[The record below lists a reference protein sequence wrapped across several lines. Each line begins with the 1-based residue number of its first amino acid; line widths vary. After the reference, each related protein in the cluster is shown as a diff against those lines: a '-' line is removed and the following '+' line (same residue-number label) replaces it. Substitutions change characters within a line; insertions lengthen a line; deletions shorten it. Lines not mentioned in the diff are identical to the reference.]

1 MAHPINIL
9 EQYWNHTSFR
19 PFQEEIINSVLDN
32 NDTFALLPTGGGKSV
47 CFQIPALVKD
57 GICIVISPLVALM
70 KDQVN
75 TLKNKG
81 IKAMAITSGIKY
93 SELDT
98 LLDNCIYGNYKFLYL
113 SPERLQQDIV
123 KQRIEQ
129 MNVNLIAVD
138 EAHCISQWG
147 NDFRPA
153 YKNITVLRQLQPSVN
168 IIALTA
174 TAKPKV
180 IEDTIKAL
188 DFINPQLFKAS
199 FTRPNIAYQVV
210 QSEDKIY
217 DLEQQLK
224 KHKGSSIIYVRSRKM
239 TVEIHNIL
247 EKRGFSATFF
257 HGGIPTKDKQER
269 LNQWMNNQK
278 EIMVATTAFG
288 MGIDKPDVKT
298 VIHINLPESLE
309 SYYQEA
315 GRAGRNNDKAY
326 AILLTNASDER
337 TLKSQFINSL
347 PSIKEIKLV
356 YRKLCNYFQISYG
369 EGEFSTHRFN
379 FSDFCKAYNFK
390 SSKTFNTLQLLDR
403 NSIIKLSQQF
413 NYKTK
418 LQFIVSNKAMFAYLE
433 THAQYNIIV
442 KTILRT
448 YGGIFE
454 HQLAINLTLIA
465 DKSSASEK
473 QIIAVLSQLEK
484 DGIVDF
490 LFANTDSEVIF
501 LQPREDDKTINRI
514 ANVVESH
521 QELKRSQ
528 VNSVLDYIKN
538 DSVCKNRQLLHY
550 FGEETDD
557 NCGLCS
563 VCESGKSSEENI
575 SDKTIQQHIIL
586 ALEKQPL
593 SSRNLVEQLP
603 FINKEAILKVIKL
616 LLEHDIITMTSANT
630 YKIKHT

>member
-19 PFQEEIINSVLDN
+19 PLQEEIITSVLEN

-47 CFQIPALVKD
+47 CFQIPALLKD
-57 GICIVISPLVALM
+57 GICIVVSPLVALM

-75 TLKNKG
+75 SLKDKG
-81 IKAMAITSGIKY
+81 IKAMAITSGIRY
-93 SELDT
+93 TELDA

-153 YKNITVLRQLQPSVN
+153 YKNITILRQLQPHVN
-168 IIALTA
+168 VIALTA
-174 TAKPKV
+174 TAKPEV
-180 IEDTIKAL
+180 VEQTIKEL
-188 DFINPQLFKAS
+188 DFIAPKIFKAS
-199 FTRPNIAYQVV
+199 FTRPNISYQV
-210 QSEDKIY
+210 QHSEDKIY

-224 KHKGSSIIYVRSRKM
+224 LHKGSSIIYVRSRKM
-239 TVEIHNIL
+239 SIEIHNIL
-247 EKRGFSATFF
+247 EKKGFSSTFF
-257 HGGIPTKDKQER
+257 HGGIPTKDKNDR
-269 LNQWMNNQK
+269 LYQWMNNQK

-315 GRAGRNNDKAY
+315 GRAGRNNEKAY
-326 AILLTNASDER
+326 AILLTNNSDEQI
-337 TLKSQFINSL
+337 LKNQFIKSL
-347 PSIKEIKLV
+347 PSIDEIKLV

-369 EGEFSTHRFN
+369 EGELSAHQFN
-379 FSDFCKAYNFK
+379 FSHFCTAYNFK
-390 SSKTFNTLQLLDR
+390 SSKTFNALQLLDR
-403 NSIIKLSQQF
+403 NSVIKLSQQF

-418 LQFIVSNKAMFAYLE
+418 LQFIVSNASMFSYLN
-433 THAQYNIIV
+433 THVQYNTVV

-454 HQLAINLTLIA
+454 HQLAINLTLVA
-465 DKSSASEK
+465 DKSSVPEK
-473 QIIAVLSQLEK
+473 QIIAILHQLHK

-490 LFANTDSEVIF
+490 LFSNTDSEVLF

-514 ANVVESH
+514 ANVVEH
-521 QELKRSQ
+521 QQALKRAQ
-528 VNSVLDYIKN
+528 IDAVLKFIDN
-538 DSVCKNRQLLHY
+538 DRICKNKQLLKY
-550 FGEETDD
+550 FGEITAID
-557 NCGLCS
+557 CGICS
-563 VCESGKSSEENI
+563 VCVHHKISEEKKD
-575 SDKTIQQHIIL
+575 SRTVTTRVIL
-586 ALEKQPL
+586 ALEKSQM
-593 SSRNLVEQLP
+593 SSRQLVEDLP
-603 FINKEAILKVIKL
+603 FEKNDIFKTLQS
-616 LLEHDIITMTSANT
+616 LLELDAIELTAANR
-630 YKIKHT
+630 YKIKTK

>member
-19 PFQEEIINSVLDN
+19 PLQEDIINSVLEK
-32 NDTFALLPTGGGKSV
+32 NDTFVLLPTGGGKSI
-47 CFQIPALVKD
+47 CFQIPALIKE
-57 GICIVISPLVALM
+57 GICIVVSPLVALM

-75 TLKNKG
+75 SLNNKG

-93 SELDT
+93 AELDT
-98 LLDNCIYGNYKFLYL
+98 MLDNCIYGNYKFLYL

-153 YKNITVLRQLQPSVN
+153 YKNITILRQLQPSVN
-168 IIALTA
+168 VIALTA
-174 TAKPKV
+174 TAKPQV
-180 IEDTIKAL
+180 ILETMKEL
-188 DFINPQLFKAS
+188 DFITPKVFKAS
-199 FTRPNIAYQVV
+199 FYRPNLSYQVI

-217 DLEQQLK
+217 DLEQLLK
-224 KHKGSSIIYVRSRKM
+224 QYEGPSIIYVRSRKM
-239 TVEIHNIL
+239 TVEIHRVL
-247 EKRGFSATFF
+247 EKKGFSTTFF

-269 LNQWMNNQK
+269 LDQWMHNQK
-278 EIMVATTAFG
+278 RIMVATTAFG

-298 VIHINLPESLE
+298 VFHINLPESLE

-315 GRAGRNNDKAY
+315 GRVGRNDTNAF
-326 AILLTNASDER
+326 AIVLTNTSDEQV
-337 TLKSQFINSL
+337 LKNQFINSL
-347 PSIKEIKLV
+347 PSLDEIKLV

-369 EGEFSTHRFN
+369 EGELTTHRFN
-379 FSDFCKAYNFK
+379 FSDFCKVYDFK
-390 SSKTFNTLQLLDR
+390 GSKTYNILQLLDR
-403 NSIIKLSQQF
+403 NSIIKLSQEF

-418 LQFIVSNKAMFAYLE
+418 LQFMVSNHAMFSYLD
-433 THAQYNIIV
+433 THQHCNIVV

-465 DKSSASEK
+465 NKSESNEK
-473 QIIAVLSQLEK
+473 QIIAILQELHK

-490 LFANTDSEVIF
+490 LFSNTDSEVIF

-514 ANVVESH
+514 ANVVEQQ

-528 VNSVLDYIKN
+528 VNAVLDYIQN
-538 DSVCKNRQLLHY
+538 DSICRHQQLLDY
-550 FGEETDD
+550 FGESSTIK
-557 NCGLCS
+557 CGKCS
-563 VCESGKSSEENI
+563 VCLNVQISEDHKATQI
-575 SDKTIQQHIIL
+575 IQQQIL
-586 ALEKQPL
+586 NAL
-593 SSRNLVEQLP
+593 
-603 FINKEAILKVIKL
+603 NKEAMSSRHLTEILKHDKDAILKAIKV
-616 LLEHDIITMTSANT
+616 LLEQEAITTTTANT
-630 YKIKHT
+630 YKRK

>member
-19 PFQEEIINSVLDN
+19 PLQEEIITSVLEN

-47 CFQIPALVKD
+47 CFQIPALLKD
-57 GICIVISPLVALM
+57 GICIVVSPLVALM

-75 TLKNKG
+75 SLKDKG
-81 IKAMAITSGIKY
+81 IKAMAITSGIRY
-93 SELDT
+93 TELDA

-153 YKNITVLRQLQPSVN
+153 YKNITILRQLQPHVN
-168 IIALTA
+168 VIALTA
-174 TAKPKV
+174 TAKPEV
-180 IEDTIKAL
+180 VEQTIKEL
-188 DFINPQLFKAS
+188 DFIAPKIFKAS
-199 FTRPNIAYQVV
+199 FTRPNISYQV
-210 QSEDKIY
+210 QHSEDKIY

-224 KHKGSSIIYVRSRKM
+224 LHKGSSIIYVRSRKM
-239 TVEIHNIL
+239 SIEIHNIL
-247 EKRGFSATFF
+247 EKKGFSSTFF
-257 HGGIPTKDKQER
+257 HGGIPTKDKNDR
-269 LNQWMNNQK
+269 LYQWMNNQK

-315 GRAGRNNDKAY
+315 GRAGRNNEKAY
-326 AILLTNASDER
+326 AILLTNNSDEQI
-337 TLKSQFINSL
+337 LKNQFIKSL
-347 PSIKEIKLV
+347 PSIDEIKLV

-369 EGEFSTHRFN
+369 EGELSAHQFN
-379 FSDFCKAYNFK
+379 FSDFCTAYNFK
-390 SSKTFNTLQLLDR
+390 SSKTFNALQLLDR
-403 NSIIKLSQQF
+403 NSVIKLSQQF

-418 LQFIVSNKAMFAYLE
+418 LQFIVSNASMFSYLN
-433 THAQYNIIV
+433 THVQYNTVV

-454 HQLAINLTLIA
+454 HQLAINLTLVA
-465 DKSSASEK
+465 DKSSVPEK
-473 QIIAVLSQLEK
+473 QIIAILHQLHK

-490 LFANTDSEVIF
+490 LFSNTDSEVLF

-514 ANVVESH
+514 ANVVEH
-521 QELKRSQ
+521 QQALKRAQ
-528 VNSVLDYIKN
+528 IDAVLKFIDN
-538 DSVCKNRQLLHY
+538 DRICKNKQLLKY
-550 FGEETDD
+550 FGEITAID
-557 NCGLCS
+557 CGICS
-563 VCESGKSSEENI
+563 VCVHHKISEEKKD
-575 SDKTIQQHIIL
+575 SRTVTTRVIL
-586 ALEKQPL
+586 ALEKSQM
-593 SSRNLVEQLP
+593 SSRQLVEDLP
-603 FINKEAILKVIKL
+603 FEKNDIFKTLQS
-616 LLEHDIITMTSANT
+616 LLELDAIELTAANR
-630 YKIKHT
+630 YKIKTK